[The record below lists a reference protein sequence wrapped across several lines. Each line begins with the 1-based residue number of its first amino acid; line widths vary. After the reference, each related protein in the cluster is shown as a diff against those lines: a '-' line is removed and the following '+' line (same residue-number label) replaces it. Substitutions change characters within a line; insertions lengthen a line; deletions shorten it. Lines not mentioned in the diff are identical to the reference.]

1 MSRAVKPT
9 GHDDSPRVLA
19 LDPGLRRTGIALS
32 DPSARL
38 ASPLETVEL
47 PPRRLIEHI
56 CSLIEDHG
64 VGLVLV
70 GLPQLPSGQKGEV
83 AQLAEHLADR
93 IHRRAG
99 VEVLLWDETLTS
111 WEAESILKGSAKDPD
126 RSFRGG
132 GPIRRKGRAKRVRD
146 RPGAVDR
153 LAAARV
159 LQDYLDTRRTELA
172 STNTEG
178 GIPDAG
184 SQGDGAEDG

>member
-1 MSRAVKPT
+1 MSRTVNPI
-9 GHDDSPRVLA
+9 GHADNPRVLA

-70 GLPQLPSGQKGEV
+70 GLPRLPSGQKGEI
-83 AQLAEHLADR
+83 AQLSEYLADK

-111 WEAESILKGSAKDPD
+111 WEAESILKGTAEDPK

-132 GPIRRKGRAKRVRD
+132 GPMRRKGRAKRGRD
-146 RPGAVDR
+146 HAGAIDR
-153 LAAARV
+153 LAAALL
-159 LQDYLDTRRTELA
+159 LQDYLDTRKTDRA
-172 STNTEG
+172 STGIEG
-178 GIPDAG
+178 GIQDAG
-184 SQGDGAEDG
+184 